1 MPPGI
6 GYSQKEMD
14 YVDSLSLDQLQNP
27 RFADSRN
34 QLVQSRISDLISGL
48 PTNQLNSVQA
58 NDRFNEQN
66 NRPID
71 YSTPQNSVE
80 AIAASIAENQ
90 RSPVY
95 STPQTSDEA
104 ITALN
109 LGGAADSFARAKAGK
124 AAVSSND
131 MNAGRTTLTDDKY
144 LNSLGINSIDRFNS
158 LADAGA
164 FSRDNSEAQNI
175 LAQLQQRSAPQ
186 FDNDALA
193 KAAGQNLSYSDLGG
207 NQFTDALNASAA
219 QIPFDS
225 VGYDPSKDFAAGPVA
240 VNKNDPRYYDP
251 SSLSLNDILKR

>member
-6 GYSQKEMD
+6 GYTQKEMD

-48 PTNQLNSVQA
+48 PTNQLNSDQA
-58 NDRFNEQN
+58 IARAAEV
-66 NRPID
+66 NRIQPT
-71 YSTPQNSVE
+71 YSTSQNSDV
-80 AIAASIAENQ
+80 AIAS
-90 RSPVY
+90 
-95 STPQTSDEA
+95 
-104 ITALN
+104 LN

-131 MNAGRTTLTDDKY
+131 INADRTTLTDDKY
-144 LNSLGINSIDRFNS
+144 LNSLGINSINRFNS

-175 LAQLQQRSAPQ
+175 LSQLQQRSQIDPANYP
-186 FDNDALA
+186 DLNANIG
-193 KAAGQNLSYSDLGG
+193 AGT
-207 NQFTDALNASAA
+207 NQYTDALNASAA

-251 SSLSLNDILKR
+251 SSLRLNDILKR